1 MPRKGGTFRWDC
13 HLRVAFSSGA
23 VPRPFRIPM
32 RGFDGQFGILVIADR
47 TPAGRQDCLMASGL
61 NKAAELT
68 VGLVRA
74 MLTVCDCPGF
84 VTGFPP
90 VSIIPT
96 KEQAYWYDTK
106 SLKRF
111 NAFVCTPYPVE
122 RRSHPCVCEY
132 LKGGIG
138 WAALPQPKQRRQSNA
153 QLDRRGK
160 PVSSV
165 QVRLL
170 SSNFWKR

>member
-1 MPRKGGTFRWDC
+1 MWQRVCVGRAEHFGGIVISC
-13 HLRVAFSSGA
+13 RVAFSSGI
-23 VPRPFRIPM
+23 VPQP
-32 RGFDGQFGILVIADR
+32 ADKI
-47 TPAGRQDCLMASGL
+47 CLMASGL

-68 VGLVRA
+68 VGNVRA
-74 MLTVCDCPGF
+74 VLTVCHCPGF

-96 KEQAYWYDTK
+96 EEQAYWYDIK

-122 RRSHPCVCEY
+122 PRSHPCVCEY
-132 LKGGIG
+132 LKGGID
-138 WAALPQPKQRRQSNA
+138 WAALPQPKQRRQLNA

-160 PVSSV
+160 PASSA

-170 SSNFWKR
+170 SPNFWKR

>member
-1 MPRKGGTFRWDC
+1 
-13 HLRVAFSSGA
+13 
-23 VPRPFRIPM
+23 M
-32 RGFDGQFGILVIADR
+32 RGFDGHLGILVIADR
-47 TPAGRQDCLMASGL
+47 TPVDRQDLFDGFGS
-61 NKAAELT
+61 EH
-68 VGLVRA
+68 RA
-74 MLTVCDCPGF
+74 MLAVSDCPGF

-96 KEQAYWYDTK
+96 EEQAYWYDTK

-132 LKGGIG
+132 LKGGID
-138 WAALPQPKQRRQSNA
+138 WAALPQPKQRRQLDA
-153 QLDRRGK
+153 QLDRRAK
-160 PVSSV
+160 PVSSA

-170 SSNFWKR
+170 SPNFWKR